1 MLAFNV
7 EETLVHTLNRI
18 NPVFGKSILKL
29 LISDDNSSDKTF
41 AVARGYSNAALG
53 FPIDVI
59 KQNTNLGYGSNQK
72 FCYKYAK
79 DIGAEIVVMLHGD
92 GQYAPEFLA
101 SMTDPITN
109 GVADVVLGSRMLTKG
124 NALQGGMP
132 MYKFIGNTI
141 LTFLQNKL
149 TKTSLSEWHSG
160 FRAYRISA
168 LSAVDLSSNSDGFD
182 FDTQII
188 LQMLKS
194 KQRIFENFFKIVPQ
208 RESHHLKLSLILKK
222 LDSTNFRQT
231 QVFPWLFLIPKQ
243 ESRSARIQNRAYLKQ
258 ANISRHSLV
267 KNELSGLKSSL
278 ELPQKCPYL

>member
-1 MLAFNV
+1 MELFELKSPPRNVSVVVLAFNA
-7 EETLVHTLNRI
+7 ESTLVHTLNRI
-18 NPVFGKSILKL
+18 NPVFGKSILRL
-29 LISDDNSSDKTF
+29 LISDDDSSDKTF
-41 AVARGYSNAALG
+41 AVAREYSNAALG
-53 FPIDVI
+53 CPIDVI
-59 KQNTNLGYGSNQK
+59 KQNTNLGYGGNQK
-72 FCYKYAK
+72 FCYKYAQ

-109 GVADVVLGSRMLTKG
+109 GVADVVLGSRMLTRG

-149 TKTSLSEWHSG
+149 TKTSLSEWHTG

-168 LSAVDLSSNSDGFD
+168 LSAVDLSSNSNGFD

-194 KQRIFENFFKIVPQ
+194 KQRILEISVPTFYGDEISRVNSISYGFKILW
-208 RESHHLKLSLILKK
+208 HTIL
-222 LDSTNFRQT
+222 FR
-231 QVFPWLFLIPKQ
+231 LNM
-243 ESRSARIQNRAYLKQ
+243 NR
-258 ANISRHSLV
+258 
-267 KNELSGLKSSL
+267 KNT
-278 ELPQKCPYL
+278 

>member
-1 MLAFNV
+1 MELSELDSPARNIAVIVLAFNV

-29 LISDDNSSDKTF
+29 LISDNDSSDKTF
-41 AVARGYSNAALG
+41 AVAREYSNAALG
-53 FPIDVI
+53 CPIDVI
-59 KQNTNLGYGSNQK
+59 KQHTNLGYGGNQK

-149 TKTSLSEWHSG
+149 AKASLSEWHTG

-168 LSAVDLSSNSDGFD
+168 
-182 FDTQII
+182 I
-188 LQMLKS
+188 
-194 KQRIFENFFKIVPQ
+194 
-208 RESHHLKLSLILKK
+208 
-222 LDSTNFRQT
+222 
-231 QVFPWLFLIPKQ
+231 
-243 ESRSARIQNRAYLKQ
+243 
-258 ANISRHSLV
+258 
-267 KNELSGLKSSL
+267 
-278 ELPQKCPYL
+278 

>member
-1 MLAFNV
+1 MDLFELKSPLRNISVVVLAFNA
-7 EETLVHTLNRI
+7 ENTLVHTLNRI
-18 NPVFGKSILKL
+18 NPVFGKSILRL
-29 LISDDNSSDKTF
+29 LISDDDSSDKTF
-41 AVARGYSNAALG
+41 AVAREYSNAALG
-53 FPIDVI
+53 CPIDVI
-59 KQNTNLGYGSNQK
+59 KQHTNLGYGGNQK

-109 GVADVVLGSRMLTKG
+109 GVADVVLGSRMLTKS

-149 TKTSLSEWHSG
+149 TKTSLSEWHTG

-168 LSAVDLSSNSDGFD
+168 LSAVDLSSNSNGFD

-194 KQRIFENFFKIVPQ
+194 KQRIFEISVPTFYGDEISHVNSISYGFKILW
-208 RESHHLKLSLILKK
+208 HTIL
-222 LDSTNFRQT
+222 FRLHMNRKNT
-231 QVFPWLFLIPKQ
+231 RKFL
-243 ESRSARIQNRAYLKQ
+243 
-258 ANISRHSLV
+258 
-267 KNELSGLKSSL
+267 
-278 ELPQKCPYL
+278 